1 MLKRNIDMK
10 YCIQND
16 IIRYEN
22 FVLIRSFISNDV
34 NDSGGGLFGNP
45 DSVGYQVVTPF
56 ILDGREDGEAI
67 LVNRGWI
74 PKRNLN
80 PATRPQGQV

>member
-1 MLKRNIDMK
+1 
-10 YCIQND
+10 
-16 IIRYEN
+16 
-22 FVLIRSFISNDV
+22 V

-80 PATRPQGQV
+80 PATRPQGQVHTFTFTIVLIICLVDYELSLS

>member
-1 MLKRNIDMK
+1 
-10 YCIQND
+10 
-16 IIRYEN
+16 
-22 FVLIRSFISNDV
+22 V

-56 ILDGREDGEAI
+56 ILDGRENGEAI

-80 PATRPQGQV
+80 PATRPQGQVHNFTK